1 MFWEVV
7 VKRFF
12 LFYYSG
18 AYRRRALPHL
28 NFYKKRTSIRT
39 LPHVVHTYASKPTAF
54 RILHTT
60 TYVRTQAARFG
71 CVEVILPDVQQQG
84 CELGKSSTVRNTTV
98 VRIPQDLILMLYLL

>member
-28 NFYKKRTSIRT
+28 TTTTKNVRAYVLYTT
-39 LPHVVHTYASKPTAF
+39 VVHTYASRPF

-60 TYVRTQAARFG
+60 YYVRTQAARFG